1 MSEKGLSKIHKL
13 RMINFPVVT
22 RQKII
27 DQLDVLIKAMPDD
40 FIVHIETMMILQTIL
55 IIIWTM
61 WRKFLGM
68 FLKTPVIETN
78 PCLKYYYSKKG
89 IGYIKNNGIIDV
101 HLGRRVST

>member
-55 IIIWTM
+55 III
-61 WRKFLGM
+61 
-68 FLKTPVIETN
+68 
-78 PCLKYYYSKKG
+78 
-89 IGYIKNNGIIDV
+89 
-101 HLGRRVST
+101 